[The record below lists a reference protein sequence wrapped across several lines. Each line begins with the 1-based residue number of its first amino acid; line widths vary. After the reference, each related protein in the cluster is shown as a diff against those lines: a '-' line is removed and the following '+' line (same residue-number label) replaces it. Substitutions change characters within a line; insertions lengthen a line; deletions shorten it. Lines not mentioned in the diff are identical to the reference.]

1 MGLWLVD
8 LMSEAQLAAA
18 AERYHSTIAAET
30 QFMVPSTLLQKTW
43 MNHWQRVVRMP
54 AGGAAA
60 GGSMQTGFEM
70 ELVSEPAIRALME
83 GWPNHQALP
92 RGGHSWEA
100 RTMEDAG
107 RLRFADWGVLNGKAN
122 SAAAVDSELPRSDHG
137 LPARHGQLADQA
149 GRDDERDSAS
159 TPYHP
164 DGGGRDDPATGRQG
178 WSPVLPGPIR
188 STGDAPG
195 LVQDVGMR
203 PDQC

>member
-1 MGLWLVD
+1 MRKNAGLNTATSAEIESMGLWLVD

-107 RLRFADWGVLNGKAN
+107 RLRFADWGVLNGKPIPPLPSTQDYRGVIMVSPPVTVSWQVKPAGCN
-122 SAAAVDSELPRSDHG
+122 GIRKMKRKHHFAPEQRITLKQKAPAAP
-137 LPARHGQLADQA
+137 
-149 GRDDERDSAS
+149 S
-159 TPYHP
+159 T
-164 DGGGRDDPATGRQG
+164 
-178 WSPVLPGPIR
+178 
-188 STGDAPG
+188 
-195 LVQDVGMR
+195 
-203 PDQC
+203 